1 MKCVICGI
9 EINFIEESTDQGWI
23 PYFYDAEIECGP
35 ACPEC
40 SGTLIQMGKDGE
52 MELKEQ
58 YEGKIE
64 YKENYLYKP
73 SEEECLI
80 GAMPVYMPIH
90 RYLKQGGYPV
100 TEKIWKSSL
109 SIPIYPSLKD
119 EEISRVTHEVSNLL
133 GN

>member
-9 EINFIEESTDQGWI
+9 GIDSIEELIDQGWI
-23 PYFYDAEIECGP
+23 PYFYDAEVECGP

-58 YEGKIE
+58 YEGKIG

-73 SEEECLI
+73 S
-80 GAMPVYMPIH
+80 
-90 RYLKQGGYPV
+90 
-100 TEKIWKSSL
+100 
-109 SIPIYPSLKD
+109 D
-119 EEISRVTHEVSNLL
+119 EEYMIGIAIENSIQSILN
-133 GN
+133 